1 MAKSKYIQIAEL
13 FKRRLQRGDY
23 SFSSLPGAQKLAAE
37 TGVSYLTARQA
48 IQKLIDDGVL
58 TRLETGRLD
67 ICCPT
72 VVSRSGLNVAYI
84 RPSYSGAYSVWDP
97 ILQQTAEEYNCGFRV
112 INYSHDDDPIIFDAL
127 DGDFDL
133 IFLQFH
139 RNDPLFLEKLKK
151 NRARLVSLFHD
162 LTAHGIR
169 CLDGPS
175 PQRISTLM
183 EYLHQLGHRNID
195 CFNSEP
201 ESPTVEQR
209 IAEWRRNLE
218 RLGCRGELHNRPV
231 RPFVPSITM
240 AYETMN
246 ELIERKKL
254 SSTAIFTI
262 TVESAL
268 GIMRSC
274 YEHGIAIPD
283 DLSLCSFGNPEKA
296 AMAIPSVT
304 IVNRPDPAPE
314 VRAVFEYYLGLGGDA
329 VRLMYRPENYD
340 SLLIG
345 ESTGNAAVGP
355 TGLRHSQ
362 TVSSIISHKENEY
375 VQI

>member
-1 MAKSKYIQIAEL
+1 MVKSKYIQITEL
-13 FKRRLQRGDY
+13 FKRRLERGDY
-23 SFSSLPGAQKLAAE
+23 SFTSLPGAQKLAAE

-58 TRLETGRLD
+58 KRLENGRMD

-72 VVSRSGLNVAYI
+72 VVSRKGLNIVYI
-84 RPSYSGAYSVWDP
+84 RPSYSGAYSVWDSV
-97 ILQQTAEEYNCGFRV
+97 LQQVADKFNCGFRV

-133 IFLQFH
+133 VFLQFH

-151 NRARLVSLFHD
+151 KRDRLVTLFHD
-162 LTAHGIR
+162 LTDCGIR

-183 EYLHQLGHRNID
+183 DYLYQLGHRNID

-201 ESPTVEQR
+201 ESPTVAQR
-209 IAEWRRNLE
+209 IAEWRRNIK
-218 RLGCRGELHNRPV
+218 RLGCRGEVHNYPV
-231 RPFVPSITM
+231 RPFVPSIIR
-240 AYETMN
+240 AYEAMN
-246 ELIERKKL
+246 ELITRKQFNA
-254 SSTAIFTI
+254 SAIFTI
-262 TVESAL
+262 TAESAM

-274 YEHGIAIPD
+274 YEHGIMVPR

-296 AMAIPSVT
+296 AMMIPSLT
-304 IVNRPDPAPE
+304 IVNRPDPTTE
-314 VRAVFEYYLGLGGDA
+314 IIEIFEYYLGLGGDA
-329 VRLMYRPENYD
+329 ARLMYRPENYD

-345 ESTGNAAVGP
+345 ESTGIAATAVQNINQD
-355 TGLRHSQ
+355 SYKIKSNKE
-362 TVSSIISHKENEY
+362 SSYAK
-375 VQI
+375 V